1 MTLLVILTLTLC
13 FALSLADFVLEID
26 IERILGYSISI

>member
-13 FALSLADFVLEID
+13 FTLSLADFVLEID
-26 IERILGYSISI
+26 IERILGFEITI